1 MRGIV
6 AGLLALAIGWAAYL
20 GSPYWALYRLGRAVE
35 AGNVTELASR
45 VNIRALRGSVARQ
58 IATEIA
64 GSAPPTASGIA
75 STDAQLAAS
84 AAAVLADPFLD
95 AYLQPEGVMRV
106 LSGVKDEAGEYA
118 IGPANTDISAV
129 RRFLAASAWRGFRN
143 VYFSLPPG
151 APPPT
156 RYRLQL
162 RLGQFRWRLV
172 GLELPPDLIRR
183 IGGEIAEGRRR
194 P

>member
-1 MRGIV
+1 MRWIV
-6 AGLLALAIGWAAYL
+6 AGLLALAILWAAYL
-20 GSPYWALYRLGRAVE
+20 GSPYWALYRLGQAVE
-35 AGNVTELASR
+35 AGNVAELASR
-45 VNIRALRGSVARQ
+45 VNIRALRASVARQ
-58 IATEIA
+58 VASQIAAI
-64 GSAPPTASGIA
+64 APPTASGIA

-106 LSGVKDEAGEYA
+106 LSGVKDEAGEHA
-118 IGPANTDISAV
+118 IGPARTDVSAV
-129 RRFLAASAWRGFRN
+129 RRFLASSAWRGFRS

-151 APPPT
+151 ASAPV

-162 RLGQFRWRLV
+162 RLGQFRWRLI

-183 IGGEIAEGRRR
+183 IAGEIAGGRR

>member
-1 MRGIV
+1 MRWIV
-6 AGLLALAIGWAAYL
+6 AGCLALAIGWSAYL

-35 AGNVTELASR
+35 AGNVAELASR

-58 IATEIA
+58 VATQIAAIA
-64 GSAPPTASGIA
+64 QPTANGIA
-75 STDAQLAAS
+75 SSDAQLAAS
-84 AAAVLADPFLD
+84 AAAILADPFLD
-95 AYLQPEGVMRV
+95 AYLQPDGVMRV
-106 LSGVKDEAGEYA
+106 LSGVKDEGGDPA
-118 IGPANTDISAV
+118 IGPGKADGPAV

-151 APPPT
+151 APPPM

-162 RLGQFRWRLV
+162 RLSQFRWRLV
-172 GLELPPDLIRR
+172 GLELPPDLVHR
-183 IGGEIAEGRRR
+183 IAGEIAEGRR